1 MMSLQYHIREMQAED
16 LDEVTAL
23 EADCFSMPWKYRDF
37 EEILTNQNRIYIV
50 AALDVP
56 NDKMQ
61 TIIGGC
67 MLTDI
72 AGEGDISNVAVHEA
86 YRGNHIATAL
96 MEELINIGE
105 EKRHIQAF
113 TLEVRS
119 KNTPAIKLYEKLGFV
134 SAGVRPNFYEKPKD
148 DALIMWKE

>member
-56 NDKMQ
+56 NDK
-61 TIIGGC
+61 I
-67 MLTDI
+67 DRK
-72 AGEGDISNVAVHEA
+72 SVV
-86 YRGNHIATAL
+86 
-96 MEELINIGE
+96 
-105 EKRHIQAF
+105 
-113 TLEVRS
+113 
-119 KNTPAIKLYEKLGFV
+119 
-134 SAGVRPNFYEKPKD
+134 
-148 DALIMWKE
+148 